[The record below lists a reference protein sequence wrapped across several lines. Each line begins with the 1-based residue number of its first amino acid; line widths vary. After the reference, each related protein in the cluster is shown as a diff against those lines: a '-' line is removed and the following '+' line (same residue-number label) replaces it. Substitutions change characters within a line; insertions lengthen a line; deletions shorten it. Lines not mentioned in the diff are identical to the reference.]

1 VPHAAAH
8 GLDLVRALAGGL
20 RAGAVDEAVAEA
32 AADALD
38 AYAEQK
44 IQSLDAAFGL
54 IRTQGQRDA
63 RARAAMAE
71 RDRLL
76 REAAAR
82 FFPKL
87 TPTEQAKALETAL
100 ARYAASAWQRE
111 RAAPEL
117 PPRHKAK
124 IEEYL
129 WRVMRA
135 EPRTL
140 GWERIRKI
148 LVTSSAYS

>member
-1 VPHAAAH
+1 V
-8 GLDLVRALAGGL
+8 ALARGL
-20 RAGAVDEAVAEA
+20 RAYLGGQQRRLDEA
-32 AADALD
+32 LN
-38 AYAEQK
+38 
-44 IQSLDAAFGL
+44 LRPGP
-54 IRTQGQRDA
+54 GQRDPRT
-63 RARAAMAE
+63 RASLAE
-71 RDRLL
+71 RDEFL
-76 REAAAR
+76 REAAR
-82 FFPKL
+82 LFFPQL
-87 TPTEQAKALETAL
+87 APTEQAKALETAL

-117 PPRHKAK
+117 PPRHKGR

-148 LVTSSAYS
+148 LVASSAY